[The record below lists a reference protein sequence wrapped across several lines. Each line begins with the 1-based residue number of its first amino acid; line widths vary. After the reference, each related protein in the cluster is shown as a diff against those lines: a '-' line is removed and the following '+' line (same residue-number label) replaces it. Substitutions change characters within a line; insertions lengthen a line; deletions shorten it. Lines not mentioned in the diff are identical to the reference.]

1 MELLEQIKLL
11 SDNKNDALINLLIT
25 KTKKEIET
33 ITKLTYIEAMDNV
46 LVDIVIVKLNR
57 KGNEGINSISA
68 SGMSESYSDKY
79 PQYINAQLDKFIKRV
94 KLL

>member
-11 SDNKNDALINLLIT
+11 TNNKNDALINLFIT

-33 ITKLTYIEAMDNV
+33 ITKTIYIEAMDNV
-46 LVDIVIVKLNR
+46 LVDMIVVKLNK

-68 SGMSESYSDKY
+68 SGISESYNDKY
-79 PQYINAQLDKFIKRV
+79 PQYILTQLDKFTKRV